1 MQSPEIVVVGSSNM
15 DLIAYAPRLPAPGET
30 LMGTRF
36 QTGYGGKGANQAVAA
51 ARLGAAVAMV
61 ARVGG
66 DVFGADMLANFAA
79 QGIDVAHVLRTEGVS
94 SGVAPIAVDDAGR
107 NAIIVVAGANA
118 LLTPADVD
126 AAAPAIGRARVLLCQ
141 LEVPIETSLRA
152 LTLAR
157 AAGVLTILNPAPAP
171 EALPDAM
178 LRVSDLVCP
187 NESEASAITGIPVTD
202 AASAEAAGR
211 VLVGRGAR
219 AAIVTLGAA
228 GCLYVSA
235 SETWRAPAPVVT
247 AVDTTGAGDCF
258 LGSLAFFLA
267 RAAGLRDAA
276 TRAAAV
282 AALSVQRPG
291 TQTSYPYAADLP
303 AEWRLER
310 PTR

>member
-1 MQSPEIVVVGSSNM
+1 M

-61 ARVGG
+61 TRVGG

-79 QGIDVAHVLRTEGVS
+79 QGIDVAQVLRTEGVS